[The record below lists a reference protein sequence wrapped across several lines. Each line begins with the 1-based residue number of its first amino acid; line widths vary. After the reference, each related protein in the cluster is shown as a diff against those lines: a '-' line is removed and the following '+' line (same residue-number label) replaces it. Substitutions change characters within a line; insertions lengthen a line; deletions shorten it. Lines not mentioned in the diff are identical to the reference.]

1 MVKRCAA
8 LLLLTLVA
16 GIAAGCGGDGDSDR
30 EALGACGDAPAEI
43 AQQPTLPDAFPT
55 PDGVIYTAERDA
67 GPSHIVEGYRDGDL
81 EDAFDAYK
89 EAFDTAGYD
98 VTKDEREKDD
108 AEVNFAG
115 GASTGQ
121 VKLEQH
127 CEDRTSIEIT
137 IRPE

>member
-8 LLLLTLVA
+8 LILLMLVV
-16 GIAAGCGGDGDSDR
+16 GLAAGCGGDESDG
-30 EALGACGDAPAEI
+30 EAQGACGEAPAEI
-43 AQQPTLPDAFPT
+43 AQQPTLPDGFPT

-67 GPSHIVEGYRDGDL
+67 GPSHIVEAYRDGGL

-89 EAFDTAGYD
+89 EAFESAGYD
-98 VTKDEREKDD
+98 VTKDEREEDD

-115 GASTGQ
+115 GGSTGQ

-127 CEDRTSIEIT
+127 CESRTSIEIT

>member
-16 GIAAGCGGDGDSDR
+16 GLAAGCGGDEDSDS

-55 PDGVIYTAERDA
+55 PDGVIHTAERDA

-98 VTKDEREKDD
+98 VTKDEREELKRLID
-108 AEVNFAG
+108 E
-115 GASTGQ
+115 
-121 VKLEQH
+121 E
-127 CEDRTSIEIT
+127 E
-137 IRPE
+137 